1 MERFNIKGT
10 HSVPEIDFNPETGE
24 FFIFGRL
31 ISVNGEEYKSF
42 RPLLD
47 WVAQYAENPSL
58 KTVLDIDLEYC
69 SSGGTKLLF
78 QLFKVFENMHLQ
90 NRDVLIVWHYF
101 TDDED
106 SLEKGYQF
114 QKLLKVPIQIKAH
127 TNRN

>member
-1 MERFNIKGT
+1 MERFIIKGT
-10 HSVPEIDFNPETGE
+10 HSVPEIDFNHENGE

-47 WVAQYAENPSL
+47 WVNQYAQNPSA

-78 QLFKVFENMHLQ
+78 QLFKIFETMHSQ
-90 NRDVLIVWHYF
+90 QMDVKIVWHYF
-101 TDDED
+101 NDDED
-106 SLEKGYQF
+106 SFEKGYQF
-114 QKLLKVPIQIKAH
+114 QKLLKVPIQVQAH
-127 TNRN
+127 SNR